1 MTYLQLYQKEKVSLF
16 VRHFINPLI
25 GLTNVLVSESYLVLL
40 MLLYLYEPIF
50 YWNIS
55 WRCKTYLGIGKFV
68 HVKSLHCR

>member
-1 MTYLQLYQKEKVSLF
+1 MSIRAGTVRQEEKVSLF

-50 YWNIS
+50 YWNFS
-55 WRCKTYLGIGKFV
+55 
-68 HVKSLHCR
+68 